1 MENTDNQED
10 IIEDI
15 VESDLLS
22 LEQGEVEESV
32 SEDVEEIAEGDETT
46 SEASELKKAKAE
58 GAHEEDEEA
67 DPKPKKA
74 KAEGAHEDE
83 EEEEEEV
90 NEALVKEAQVMIQ
103 VINPQSSIRDL
114 KKMGV
119 KASVNPRQ
127 RDEIVVDTKDKKK
140 VLSWMLDSGFDKLDI
155 EDLYPELMEAA
166 AEIELEVGNSDAGV
180 AADEFLKKR
189 RKKKKDDSEQDPES
203 GEGEGLDSDDEEEI
217 AKASDAVSAL
227 GVGVQEDVVTSGDLT
242 RLVEEE
248 EGLTPEFKAK
258 AALIFEA
265 EVRTKVEEVTEQLK
279 AEHEAKLSEE
289 VEAIN
294 ETLTNQID
302 AYLTYAV
309 EEWINENEVAIES
322 SLRSSIAENF
332 MTSLK
337 TLFVENYVDVPESK
351 VDLFDELEEET
362 EQLKEDLAKANS
374 IAETLADRID
384 ELSREKLLGEATKD
398 LAETQAA
405 KLLKLAE
412 GVEFDEDFTKNVET
426 LKKFYFTGEG
436 ETLTEE
442 SLETEDETVETIV
455 EGADVEE
462 ETSDAPTDKTMASYM
477 ETLGRLKK
485 SAN

>member
-32 SEDVEEIAEGDETT
+32 SEDVEEIAEGGKTT
-46 SEASELKKAKAE
+46 SEESELKKAKANE
-58 GAHEEDEEA
+58 GAHEDEEDEDEEDA

-74 KAEGAHEDE
+74 KATEGAHEDE

-90 NEALVKEAQVMIQ
+90 KE
-103 VINPQSSIRDL
+103 DL
-114 KKMGV
+114 
-119 KASVNPRQ
+119 
-127 RDEIVVDTKDKKK
+127 E
-140 VLSWMLDSGFDKLDI
+140 I
-155 EDLYPELMEAA
+155 EDDAVEDYLKERRQARAAEEVTEEAA
-166 AEIELEVGNSDAGV
+166 EE
-180 AADEFLKKR
+180 AA
-189 RKKKKDDSEQDPES
+189 
-203 GEGEGLDSDDEEEI
+203 EEE
-217 AKASDAVSAL
+217 V
-227 GVGVQEDVVTSGDLT
+227 VEDTITSEDLT
-242 RLVEEE
+242 RLVEDE

-279 AEHEAKLSEE
+279 AEHDAKLSEE

-322 SLRSSIAENF
+322 SLRTSIAENF

-337 TLFVENYVDVPESK
+337 ALFVENYVDVPESK
-351 VDLFDELEEET
+351 VDLFDELEEQT
-362 EQLKEDLAKANS
+362 EQLKEDLAKANN
-374 IAETLADRID
+374 IAESLADRID
-384 ELSREKLLGEATKD
+384 ELSREKILGEATKD

-412 GVEFDEDFTKNVET
+412 GVEYNEEFTKNVET

-462 ETSDAPTDKTMASYM
+462 ETSEAPVDNTMAKYL
-477 ETLGRLKK
+477 ETLGRLEK
-485 SAN
+485 SST

>member
-32 SEDVEEIAEGDETT
+32 SEDVEEIAEGGKTT
-46 SEASELKKAKAE
+46 SEESELKKAKANE
-58 GAHEEDEEA
+58 GAHEDEEDEDEEDA

-74 KAEGAHEDE
+74 KATEGAHEDE

-90 NEALVKEAQVMIQ
+90 KE
-103 VINPQSSIRDL
+103 DL
-114 KKMGV
+114 
-119 KASVNPRQ
+119 
-127 RDEIVVDTKDKKK
+127 E
-140 VLSWMLDSGFDKLDI
+140 I
-155 EDLYPELMEAA
+155 EDDAVEDYLKERRQARAAEEVTEEAA
-166 AEIELEVGNSDAGV
+166 EE
-180 AADEFLKKR
+180 AA
-189 RKKKKDDSEQDPES
+189 
-203 GEGEGLDSDDEEEI
+203 EEEEEE
-217 AKASDAVSAL
+217 V
-227 GVGVQEDVVTSGDLT
+227 VEDTITSEDLT
-242 RLVEEE
+242 RLVEDE

-279 AEHEAKLSEE
+279 AEHDAKLSEE

-322 SLRSSIAENF
+322 SLRTSIAENF

-337 TLFVENYVDVPESK
+337 ALFVENYVDVPESK
-351 VDLFDELEEET
+351 VDLFDELEEQT
-362 EQLKEDLAKANS
+362 EQLKEDLAKANN
-374 IAETLADRID
+374 IAESLADRID
-384 ELSREKLLGEATKD
+384 ELSREKILGEATKD

-412 GVEFDEDFTKNVET
+412 GVEYNEEFTKNVET

-462 ETSDAPTDKTMASYM
+462 ETSEAPVDNTMAKYL
-477 ETLGRLKK
+477 ETLGRLEK
-485 SAN
+485 SST

>member
-32 SEDVEEIAEGDETT
+32 SEDVEEIAEGGKTT
-46 SEASELKKAKAE
+46 SEESELKKAKANE
-58 GAHEEDEEA
+58 GAHEDEEDEDEEDA

-74 KAEGAHEDE
+74 KATEGAHEDE
-83 EEEEEEV
+83 EEEEEE
-90 NEALVKEAQVMIQ
+90 EVKE
-103 VINPQSSIRDL
+103 DL
-114 KKMGV
+114 
-119 KASVNPRQ
+119 
-127 RDEIVVDTKDKKK
+127 E
-140 VLSWMLDSGFDKLDI
+140 I
-155 EDLYPELMEAA
+155 EDDAVEDYLKERRQARAAEEVTEEAA
-166 AEIELEVGNSDAGV
+166 EEVTEEAAEEAAEEVTEE
-180 AADEFLKKR
+180 AAE
-189 RKKKKDDSEQDPES
+189 EVTE
-203 GEGEGLDSDDEEEI
+203 EAAEEAAEEEE
-217 AKASDAVSAL
+217 V
-227 GVGVQEDVVTSGDLT
+227 VEDTITSEDLT
-242 RLVEEE
+242 RLVEDE

-279 AEHEAKLSEE
+279 AEHDAKLSEE

-322 SLRSSIAENF
+322 SLRTSIAENF

-337 TLFVENYVDVPESK
+337 ALFVENYVDVPESK
-351 VDLFDELEEET
+351 VDLFDELEEQT
-362 EQLKEDLAKANS
+362 EQLKEDLAKANN
-374 IAETLADRID
+374 IAESLADRID
-384 ELSREKLLGEATKD
+384 ELSREKILGEATKD

-412 GVEFDEDFTKNVET
+412 GVEYNEEFTKNVET

-462 ETSDAPTDKTMASYM
+462 ETSEAPVDNTMAKYL
-477 ETLGRLKK
+477 ETLGRLEK
-485 SAN
+485 SST

>member
-32 SEDVEEIAEGDETT
+32 SEDVEEIAEGGKTT
-46 SEASELKKAKAE
+46 SEESELKKAKANE
-58 GAHEEDEEA
+58 GAHEDEEEEDA

-74 KAEGAHEDE
+74 KATEGAHEDE
-83 EEEEEEV
+83 EEEEEESEL
-90 NEALVKEAQVMIQ
+90 N
-103 VINPQSSIRDL
+103 D
-114 KKMGV
+114 
-119 KASVNPRQ
+119 
-127 RDEIVVDTKDKKK
+127 
-140 VLSWMLDSGFDKLDI
+140 DS
-155 EDLYPELMEAA
+155 
-166 AEIELEVGNSDAGV
+166 SDAGDV
-180 AADEFLKKR
+180 ADEYLKKR
-189 RKKKKDDSEQDPES
+189 RKKKKDDSEQDVES
-203 GEGEGLDSDDEEEI
+203 GESEGLDSEDEDKI
-217 AKASDAVSAL
+217 AKASDAVKAT
-227 GVGVQEDVVTSGDLT
+227 GAGVQEDVVTSEDLT

-279 AEHEAKLSEE
+279 AEHDAKLSEE

-322 SLRSSIAENF
+322 SLRTSIAENF

-337 TLFVENYVDVPESK
+337 ALFVENYVDVPESK
-351 VDLFDELEEET
+351 VDLFDELEEHA
-362 EQLKEDLAKANS
+362 EQLKEDLAKANN
-374 IAETLADRID
+374 IAESLADRVD
-384 ELSREKLLGEATKD
+384 QLSREKILGEATKD

-412 GVEFDEDFTKNVET
+412 GVEFDEEFTKNVET

-462 ETSDAPTDKTMASYM
+462 ETSEAPVDPAMAAYL

-485 SAN
+485 SST

>member
-15 VESDLLS
+15 NESDLLS

-32 SEDVEEIAEGDETT
+32 SEDVEEIAEAGKKPA
-46 SEASELKKAKAE
+46 SEASELKMAKAAE
-58 GAHEEDEEA
+58 GEEDEDEDA

-74 KAEGAHEDE
+74 KAVDGEEDEDE
-83 EEEEEEV
+83 E
-90 NEALVKEAQVMIQ
+90 VKEE
-103 VINPQSSIRDL
+103 S
-114 KKMGV
+114 
-119 KASVNPRQ
+119 
-127 RDEIVVDTKDKKK
+127 
-140 VLSWMLDSGFDKLDI
+140 
-155 EDLYPELMEAA
+155 ELN
-166 AEIELEVGNSDAGV
+166 GDNSDAGDV
-180 AADEFLKKR
+180 ADEYLKKR
-189 RKKKKDDSEQDPES
+189 RKKKKDTGEQDAES
-203 GEGEGLDSDDEEEI
+203 GEGTGLDSEDEDEI
-217 AKASDAVSAL
+217 AKASDAVKAT
-227 GVGVQEDVVTSGDLT
+227 GAGVQEDVVTSEDLT
-242 RLVEEE
+242 RLVEDE

-265 EVRTKVEEVTEQLK
+265 EVRTKVDEVTEQLK

-322 SLRSSIAENF
+322 SLRTSIAENF

-337 TLFVENYVDVPESK
+337 ALFVENYVDVPESK
-351 VDLFDELEEET
+351 VDLFDELEEQA

-374 IAETLADRID
+374 IADSLADRVD
-384 ELSREKLLGEATKD
+384 ELSREKILGEATKD

-412 GVEFDEDFTKNVET
+412 GVEFDGDFTKNVET
-426 LKKFYFTGEG
+426 LKKFYFTGG
-436 ETLTEE
+436 SETMTEE

-462 ETSDAPTDKTMASYM
+462 DKSEAPVDKTMESYM

-485 SAN
+485 SAS

>member
-32 SEDVEEIAEGDETT
+32 SEDVEEIAEGGKTT
-46 SEASELKKAKAE
+46 SEESELKKAKANE
-58 GAHEEDEEA
+58 GAHEDEEDEDEEDA

-74 KAEGAHEDE
+74 KATEGAHEDE

-90 NEALVKEAQVMIQ
+90 KE
-103 VINPQSSIRDL
+103 DL
-114 KKMGV
+114 
-119 KASVNPRQ
+119 
-127 RDEIVVDTKDKKK
+127 E
-140 VLSWMLDSGFDKLDI
+140 I
-155 EDLYPELMEAA
+155 EDDAVEDYLKERRQARAAEEVTEEAA
-166 AEIELEVGNSDAGV
+166 EE
-180 AADEFLKKR
+180 AA
-189 RKKKKDDSEQDPES
+189 
-203 GEGEGLDSDDEEEI
+203 EEEE
-217 AKASDAVSAL
+217 V
-227 GVGVQEDVVTSGDLT
+227 VEDTITSEDLT
-242 RLVEEE
+242 RLVEDE

-279 AEHEAKLSEE
+279 AEHDAKLSEE

-322 SLRSSIAENF
+322 SLRTSIAENF

-337 TLFVENYVDVPESK
+337 ALFVENYVDVPESK
-351 VDLFDELEEET
+351 VDLFDELEEQT
-362 EQLKEDLAKANS
+362 EQLKEDLAKANN
-374 IAETLADRID
+374 IAESLADRID
-384 ELSREKLLGEATKD
+384 ELSREKILGEATKD

-412 GVEFDEDFTKNVET
+412 GVEYNEEFTKNVET

-462 ETSDAPTDKTMASYM
+462 ETSEAPVDNTMAKYL
-477 ETLGRLKK
+477 ETLGRLEK
-485 SAN
+485 SST

>member
-32 SEDVEEIAEGDETT
+32 SEDVEEIAEGGKTT
-46 SEASELKKAKAE
+46 SEESELKKAKAE
-58 GAHEEDEEA
+58 GAHEEEEDEEA
-67 DPKPKKA
+67 APKPKKA
-74 KAEGAHEDE
+74 KKAEGAHEDE
-83 EEEEEEV
+83 DEEEEEEETVSEGAHEEEPEMV
-90 NEALVKEAQVMIQ
+90 NADKH
-103 VINPQSSIRDL
+103 S
-114 KKMGV
+114 K
-119 KASVNPRQ
+119 
-127 RDEIVVDTKDKKK
+127 DE
-140 VLSWMLDSGFDKLDI
+140 
-155 EDLYPELMEAA
+155 
-166 AEIELEVGNSDAGV
+166 SDA
-180 AADEFLKKR
+180 DSYLKDR
-189 RKKKKDDSEQDPES
+189 RKKKKGETSQDPES
-203 GEGEGLDSDDEEEI
+203 GEGEGLDAKELEKI
-217 AKASDAVSAL
+217 AKASDAEEAEGS
-227 GVGVQEDVVTSGDLT
+227 GVQEDVVTSEDLT
-242 RLVEEE
+242 RLVEDE

-265 EVRTKVEEVTEQLK
+265 EVRTKVDEITEQLK

-294 ETLTNQID
+294 ETLTNQVD

-322 SLRSSIAENF
+322 SLRTSIAENF

-337 TLFVENYVDVPESK
+337 ALFVENYVDVPESK

-384 ELSREKLLGEATKD
+384 ELSREKILGEATKD

-405 KLLKLAE
+405 KLIQLAE
-412 GVEFDEDFTKNVET
+412 GVDFDEDFTKNLET
-426 LKKFYFTGEG
+426 LKKFYFSGEG

-442 SLETEDETVETIV
+442 SLETDDEIVETIV
-455 EGADVEE
+455 EGADTEE
-462 ETSDAPTDKTMASYM
+462 KSKEPVLDKTMAAYM
-477 ETLGRLKK
+477 ETLGRLDK

>member
-15 VESDLLS
+15 NESDLLS

-32 SEDVEEIAEGDETT
+32 SEDVEEIAEAGKKPA
-46 SEASELKKAKAE
+46 SEASELKMAKAAE
-58 GAHEEDEEA
+58 GEEDEDEDEDEDA

-74 KAEGAHEDE
+74 KAAEGEEDE
-83 EEEEEEV
+83 DEDEDEDSAVKESTNDVDDYLKGRRQTRAAEEV
-90 NEALVKEAQVMIQ
+90 TVEATEEVAEEVAEEVTVEAI
-103 VINPQSSIRDL
+103 
-114 KKMGV
+114 
-119 KASVNPRQ
+119 
-127 RDEIVVDTKDKKK
+127 T
-140 VLSWMLDSGFDKLDI
+140 
-155 EDLYPELMEAA
+155 
-166 AEIELEVGNSDAGV
+166 
-180 AADEFLKKR
+180 
-189 RKKKKDDSEQDPES
+189 SE
-203 GEGEGLDSDDEEEI
+203 
-217 AKASDAVSAL
+217 
-227 GVGVQEDVVTSGDLT
+227 DLT
-242 RLVEEE
+242 RLVEDE

-265 EVRTKVEEVTEQLK
+265 EVRTKVDEVTEQFK

-322 SLRSSIAENF
+322 SLRTSIAENF

-337 TLFVENYVDVPESK
+337 ALFVENYVDVPESK
-351 VDLFDELEEET
+351 VDLFDELEEQA
-362 EQLKEDLAKANS
+362 EQLKEDLIKATN
-374 IAETLADRID
+374 IADSLADRVD
-384 ELSREKLLGEATKD
+384 ELSREKILGEETKD

-412 GVEFDEDFTKNVET
+412 GVEFDEDFAKNVKT
-426 LKKFYFTGEG
+426 LKKFYFTGG
-436 ETLTEE
+436 GGTLTEE

-462 ETSDAPTDKTMASYM
+462 DKSEAPVDKTMESYM

-485 SAN
+485 SAS

>member
-32 SEDVEEIAEGDETT
+32 SEDVEEIAEGGKTT
-46 SEASELKKAKAE
+46 SEESELKKAKANE
-58 GAHEEDEEA
+58 GAHEDEEDEDEEDA

-74 KAEGAHEDE
+74 KATEGAHEDE

-90 NEALVKEAQVMIQ
+90 KE
-103 VINPQSSIRDL
+103 DL
-114 KKMGV
+114 
-119 KASVNPRQ
+119 
-127 RDEIVVDTKDKKK
+127 E
-140 VLSWMLDSGFDKLDI
+140 I
-155 EDLYPELMEAA
+155 EDDAVEDYLKERRQARAAEEVTEEAA
-166 AEIELEVGNSDAGV
+166 EEVTEEAAEEAAEEVTEE
-180 AADEFLKKR
+180 AAE
-189 RKKKKDDSEQDPES
+189 EVTE
-203 GEGEGLDSDDEEEI
+203 EAAEEAAEEEE
-217 AKASDAVSAL
+217 V
-227 GVGVQEDVVTSGDLT
+227 VEDTITSEDLT
-242 RLVEEE
+242 RLVEDE

-279 AEHEAKLSEE
+279 AGHDAKLSEE

-322 SLRSSIAENF
+322 SLRTSIAENF

-337 TLFVENYVDVPESK
+337 ALFVENYVDVPESK
-351 VDLFDELEEET
+351 VDLFDELEEQT
-362 EQLKEDLAKANS
+362 EQLKEDLAKANN
-374 IAETLADRID
+374 IAESLADRID
-384 ELSREKLLGEATKD
+384 ELSREKILGEATKD

-412 GVEFDEDFTKNVET
+412 GVEYNEEFTKNVET

-462 ETSDAPTDKTMASYM
+462 ETSEAPVDNTMAKYL
-477 ETLGRLKK
+477 ETLGRLEK
-485 SAN
+485 SST

>member
-32 SEDVEEIAEGDETT
+32 SEDVEEIAEGGKTT
-46 SEASELKKAKAE
+46 SEESELKKAKASE
-58 GAHEEDEEA
+58 GAHEDEDEDEEA
-67 DPKPKKA
+67 DPKSKKA

-83 EEEEEEV
+83 EEEEEEETV
-90 NEALVKEAQVMIQ
+90 AEDAHAQPDPVIANKPAEGDEAE
-103 VINPQSSIRDL
+103 R
-114 KKMGV
+114 
-119 KASVNPRQ
+119 
-127 RDEIVVDTKDKKK
+127 
-140 VLSWMLDSGFDKLDI
+140 
-155 EDLYPELMEAA
+155 
-166 AEIELEVGNSDAGV
+166 
-180 AADEFLKKR
+180 FLKNR
-189 RKKKKDDSEQDPES
+189 RKKKKDDSEQDVES

-227 GVGVQEDVVTSGDLT
+227 GVGVQEDVVTSEDLT
-242 RLVEEE
+242 RLVEDE

-265 EVRTKVEEVTEQLK
+265 EVRTKVDEVTEQLK

-302 AYLTYAV
+302 SYLTYAV

-322 SLRSSIAENF
+322 SLRTSIAENF

-337 TLFVENYVDVPESK
+337 ALFVENYVDVPESK
-351 VDLFDELEEET
+351 VDLFDELEEQT

-374 IAETLADRID
+374 IAESLADRID
-384 ELSREKLLGEATKD
+384 ELSREKILGEATKD

-462 ETSDAPTDKTMASYM
+462 ETSDAPADKTMASYL

-485 SAN
+485 SST